1 MPKKVLLIESDAAFA
16 RETSDA
22 LEAKGFQ
29 VRVTGDGKEGLDLA
43 QEQRPDAIVLCVE
56 LPKMSGYSVI
66 QKLKKD
72 EGLKTIPVV
81 LTSAEATSDTFEAHK
96 KLKARAEEY
105 LLKPFEPSVLAGKLV
120 ALLGLPSSG
129 GGEEEE
135 VVALEEELAL
145 DTLGEADEELPS
157 LESPEP
163 IGEADAKPD
172 DDEDLRLL
180 DDAFQTLSG
189 PSASGAKAAPEP
201 LPPLE
206 SPVSHDELVA
216 AAASLPDDETSSAPQ
231 GLQGLPDEADALLD
245 ALAPEARQVDEPPQ
259 EDEKLEPLDDI
270 PIPADPVPPPPPAIR
285 PASAQALRAAGIP
298 LLDPDTAPAPA
309 PTRSARE
316 RSKAGGWDNIDAPLR
331 SEPAS
336 RTSASS
342 SAPVPPLAAA
352 HAPAPTRFEPR
363 NDKAVAELAERKA
376 EIDRLQSKL
385 DALLGSTRKL
395 DADLRA
401 SKEEARKAAE
411 RAGTA
416 QAESTSLRERLQA
429 AQHEADE
436 KSRESADLSGRVE
449 ALENEAERLRTEAEK
464 LRTELVVSRGEA
476 EGARNELERRSLE
489 AEQHIAGLSQQSAEV
504 ERQNAELEQ
513 QLREADQRLA
523 EASQQHSDLSQQH
536 AELERQHSDL
546 SQQHADLGQ
555 QHTELERARADL
567 AQQHADLE
575 RRLQEGEEQLG
586 ELSQQNTRNEERVVK
601 AYQKIKNDEKLR
613 EKIRKAL
620 SVAMQLLDET
630 GPADPPDKGARPQP
644 RE

>member
-1 MPKKVLLIESDAAFA
+1 MPKKVLLIESDAGFA
-16 RETSDA
+16 RETSEA
-22 LEAKGFQ
+22 LESKGFQ

-72 EGLKTIPVV
+72 EGLKAIPVI

-96 KLKARAEEY
+96 KLKARAEDY
-105 LLKPFEPSVLAGKLV
+105 LLKPFEPSVLVGKL
-120 ALLGLPSSG
+120 ASLLGLPAT

-145 DTLGEADEELPS
+145 DTLGDGDEGLPT
-157 LESPEP
+157 LESATPLD
-163 IGEADAKPD
+163 EAAAKPD

-180 DDAFQTLSG
+180 DDAFQSLSG
-189 PSASGAKAAPEP
+189 PSAAGTKGGAKRSPEP
-201 LPPLE
+201 IE
-206 SPVSHDELVA
+206 SPVSQDELAA
-216 AAASLPDDETSSAPQ
+216 AAASLPDDEPPSTH
-231 GLQGLPDEADALLD
+231 GLQGIPDEADALLD
-245 ALAPEARQVDEPPQ
+245 ALAPEALPIEQ
-259 EDEKLEPLDDI
+259 DEKLEPLDDI
-270 PIPADPVPPPPPAIR
+270 PIPPDPVRPPPPAIR

-298 LLDPDTAPAPA
+298 LLDSESPPPPA

-316 RSKAGGWDNIDAPLR
+316 RSKAGGWDDIDAPLR
-331 SEPAS
+331 TEPSS
-336 RTSASS
+336 RTPVSPA
-342 SAPVPPLAAA
+342 VPPPAY
-352 HAPAPTRFEPR
+352 APAPASSRFEPR
-363 NDKAVAELAERKA
+363 NEKTAAELAESKA
-376 EIDRLQSKL
+376 DIDRLQSKL

-395 DADLRA
+395 DTDLRT

-449 ALENEAERLRTEAEK
+449 ALQNEAERLRTEAEK

-476 EGARNELERRSLE
+476 DGARNELERRSQE
-489 AEQHIAGLSQQSAEV
+489 AEQHLAGLSQQNTDLA
-504 ERQNAELEQ
+504 RQNAELEQ
-513 QLREADQRLA
+513 DLRAAEQHLA
-523 EASQQHSDLSQQH
+523 ETSQQHSDLAQQHSELQRQHVDLGQQH
-536 AELERQHSDL
+536 ADVERLRAELT
-546 SQQHADLGQ
+546 QQHADL
-555 QHTELERARADL
+555 ARQSAE
-567 AQQHADLE
+567 LE
-575 RRLQEGEEQLG
+575 RRLQEGEERLG
-586 ELSQQNTRNEERVVK
+586 ELNQQNTRNEERVVK

-613 EKIRKAL
+613 EKVRKAL
-620 SVAMQLLDET
+620 SVAMQLLDEA
-630 GPADPPDKGARPQP
+630 GPAEPAEKGARTQP